1 MITRQQALDLLHKN
15 MQSINLR
22 RHSYAV
28 EVTMKALAKHFGEDE
43 EMWGIAGLLHD
54 ADYEITKEDPK
65 RHTHLVLEW
74 LNELDA
80 PEEIKNA
87 ILAHG
92 WGYVEGNPEPKIKM
106 EWSIYCCDELTGF
119 IVAVALTRPEK
130 KLSAVTVDAVK
141 KKLKEKSFA
150 KAVNREQIGMCEEKL
165 GIKLDEFINI
175 TLVSMHTIADELGL

>member
-1 MITRQQALDLLHKN
+1 MITRQQALELLHKN
-15 MQSINLR
+15 MQNVNLR

-28 EVTMKALAKHFGEDE
+28 EVVMKSLAKHFNENE

-74 LNELDA
+74 LKEYDT
-80 PEEIKNA
+80 PGEITDA

-92 WGYVEGNPEPKIKM
+92 WGYVEGNPEPKNNM

-130 KLSAVTVDAVK
+130 KLSAVTVEAVK

-150 KAVNREQIGMCEEKL
+150 KAVNRDQIGMCEEKL
-165 GIKLDEFINI
+165 GIKLDEFIAI
-175 TLVSMHTIADELGL
+175 ALTSMQEISDELGL